1 MPAAEILRGR
11 CRRRTWRP
19 SAGCTT
25 PSTRGTLKRR
35 SASLIR
41 KCSSTPSP
49 ARFDFPV
56 GKGRAHISALTASW
70 IASFDEWREEI
81 EEIRDVD
88 GRILVVSIQRGRGK
102 GSGIDV
108 ESRYALIYELHGG
121 KITGLRM
128 YRSPEAAL
136 EAAGLSE

>member
-1 MPAAEILRGR
+1 MSEENLETVRRMYDAFHAGDAETALGFFD
-11 CRRRTWRP
+11 P
-19 SAGCTT
+19 EV
-25 PSTRGTLKRR
+25 LVD
-35 SASLIR
+35 
-41 KCSSTPSP
+41 PSP